1 MTCETFTPRRTL
13 PFLLT
18 ELCFNLFIVDNA
30 AQELKIYFNK
40 NDKSDTNAFWIVIFL
55 LSQAV

>member
-1 MTCETFTPRRTL
+1 MTCETFTPRLTL

-18 ELCFNLFIVDNA
+18 ELRFNLFIVDNA